1 MSDGTIPTPGASV
14 GAEVVLESTGDT
26 VTAAEAAVVE
36 VRVTNPLAVPYRT
49 GSYLIYDEGGTDHF
63 RSAIGLAEHPYR
75 ASGSHQLDFDEFVC
89 VLGQYVV
96 GPYKPSTLYLVD
108 LREETHGFFD
118 GVAMLWYADQRL
130 RQRRTARGLN
140 HNRREGTAQ
149 GTCRSDNPG
158 EDEDRP
164 TKGVSAPISS

>member
-26 VTAAEAAVVE
+26 VTAAAAAVVE
-36 VRVTNPLAVPYRT
+36 VRVTNPPAVPYRT
-49 GSYLIYDEGGTDHF
+49 GSYLIYDEGGTD
-63 RSAIGLAEHPYR
+63 
-75 ASGSHQLDFDEFVC
+75 QLDFDEFAC

-96 GPYKPSTLYLVD
+96 GPSKPSTLYLVD

-118 GVAMLWYADQRL
+118 GVAMFWYADQRL

-158 EDEDRP
+158 DDEDRP